1 MDDNKFKKLKK
12 HKETWKYDSNW
23 LCSRKEIQES
33 YNVSVRNR
41 SELLQEVDDINV
53 YWQQL
58 REIITE
64 PAKII
69 IPRKEQKSKQKWM
82 IAENLN
88 RIDDRRVAKK
98 LQEAAQYK
106 EQDILIRNICW
117 DDCCTWRIWYRTNNK
132 VCKQSIWCR
141 NISRGFIKLN
151 IHSNAKKLMELRNV
165 SYIAHLD

>member
-1 MDDNKFKKLKK
+1 M
-12 HKETWKYDSNW
+12 
-23 LCSRKEIQES
+23 
-33 YNVSVRNR
+33 
-41 SELLQEVDDINV
+41 QEVDDINV

-106 EQDILIRNICW
+106 EQDILIRNIC
-117 DDCCTWRIWYRTNNK
+117 
-132 VCKQSIWCR
+132 
-141 NISRGFIKLN
+141 
-151 IHSNAKKLMELRNV
+151 
-165 SYIAHLD
+165 

>member
-1 MDDNKFKKLKK
+1 
-12 HKETWKYDSNW
+12 
-23 LCSRKEIQES
+23 
-33 YNVSVRNR
+33 
-41 SELLQEVDDINV
+41 LQEVDDINV

-106 EQDILIRNICW
+106 EQDILIRNIC
-117 DDCCTWRIWYRTNNK
+117 
-132 VCKQSIWCR
+132 
-141 NISRGFIKLN
+141 
-151 IHSNAKKLMELRNV
+151 
-165 SYIAHLD
+165 